1 MLLLKFV
8 VQLLVGGLLLW
19 GSIRIVDGH
28 NAKNTF
34 GMAVFWSF
42 LLSLAGVMPLF
53 GLILGLVVFFMV
65 CTRYYD
71 LGILASFGVLFMQFV
86 LAVGLGLVLA
96 VLSGGHH

>member
-1 MLLLKFV
+1 MTLLAILIKF
-8 VQLLVGGLLLW
+8 LVGGLLLW

-28 NAKNTF
+28 NSKNTF

-42 LLSLAGVMPLF
+42 MLSLAGVFPLL
-53 GLILGLVVFFMV
+53 GGIVALIVFFMV

-71 LGILASFGVLFMQFV
+71 LGVLASLGVLVVQVV